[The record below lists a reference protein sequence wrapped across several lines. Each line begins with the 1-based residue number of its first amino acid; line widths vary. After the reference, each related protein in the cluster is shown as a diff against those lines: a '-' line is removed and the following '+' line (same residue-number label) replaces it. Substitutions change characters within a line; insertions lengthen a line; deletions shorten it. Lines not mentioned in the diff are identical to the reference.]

1 MLDGQSKRMLIDE
14 ALRSRTVNQE
24 FLMTQTMTSPED
36 SDHSKVRT
44 IGMVAFDGVEII
56 DLTGPLDV
64 FAMANECFQRAGITD
79 GPAYKLTVIAKR
91 PGLVTTSSG
100 LQVNADNAYETVSD
114 GIDTLVMP
122 GSPSVSAVLADPEL
136 RDWVRF
142 MSTRVRRVVSVCTG
156 AFLLADAGLLDGR
169 RATTHWAYCD
179 KLAAEYPSITSVE
192 PDRIFV
198 CDDPIWTS
206 GGITSGIDLALSLF
220 EEDWGREMAL
230 TVAQYMVMFLKRPGG
245 QSQFSAFLVSEAT
258 NDPDIRALQVWIM
271 ENPAE
276 DLSVELLAERMAMS
290 PRNFARV
297 FRAET
302 GMTPAKYVEKVR
314 VDCARQLLGVPDQHV
329 ETVAV
334 KVGFKDY
341 ERMRR
346 AFGRNLGISPLEFRT
361 RFTRHDPQPAPVVT
375 PTRADAIFDSVN
387 QS

>member
-1 MLDGQSKRMLIDE
+1 M
-14 ALRSRTVNQE
+14 A
-24 FLMTQTMTSPED
+24 QTMISPEGN
-36 SDHSKVRT
+36 DHSKVRT
-44 IGMVAFDGVEII
+44 IGMVAFDGVELI

-64 FAMANECFQRAGITD
+64 FAMANEGFRRAGITD

-91 PGLVTTSSG
+91 QGLVTTSSG
-100 LQVNADNAYETVSD
+100 LQVNADTAYENVSD
-114 GIDTLVMP
+114 GIDTLMIP
-122 GSPSVSAVLADPEL
+122 GSPSVSMVLADPEL

-142 MSTRVRRVVSVCTG
+142 MSTRARRIVSVCTG

-192 PDRIFV
+192 SDRIFV
-198 CDDPIWTS
+198 CDDHISTS
-206 GGITSGIDLALSLF
+206 GGITSGIDLALSLL

-230 TVAQYMVMFLKRPGG
+230 GTAQYMVMFLKRPGG

-271 ENPAE
+271 ENSAE
-276 DLSVELLAERMAMS
+276 DLRIEVLAERMAMS

-302 GMTPAKYVEKVR
+302 GMPPAKFVEKVR
-314 VDCARQLLGVPDQHV
+314 VDCARQLLGESNQRI

-334 KVGFKDY
+334 DVGFRDY

-346 AFGRNLGISPLEFRT
+346 AFVRNLGISPLEFRA
-361 RFTRHDPQPAPVVT
+361 RFTRQGPQPAPVMT
-375 PTRADAIFDSVN
+375 PTRADALFESVN

>member
-1 MLDGQSKRMLIDE
+1 M
-14 ALRSRTVNQE
+14 A
-24 FLMTQTMTSPED
+24 QTMISPEGN
-36 SDHSKVRT
+36 DHSKVRT

-64 FAMANECFQRAGITD
+64 FAMANEGFRRTGITD

-91 PGLVTTSSG
+91 EGLVTTSSG
-100 LQVNADNAYETVSD
+100 LQVNADNAYENVSD
-114 GIDTLVMP
+114 GIDTLMIP
-122 GSPSVSAVLADPEL
+122 GSPSVSMVLADPEL

-142 MSTRVRRVVSVCTG
+142 MSTRVRRIVSVCTG

-179 KLAAEYPSITSVE
+179 KLAAEYPLITVE

-198 CDDPIWTS
+198 CDDLISTS
-206 GGITSGIDLALSLF
+206 GGITSGIDLALSLL

-230 TVAQYMVMFLKRPGG
+230 GTAQYLVMFLKRPGG

-258 NDPDIRALQVWIM
+258 NNQDIRALQVWIM
-271 ENPAE
+271 ENSAE
-276 DLSVELLAERMAMS
+276 DLRVEVLAERMAMS

-302 GMTPAKYVEKVR
+302 GMTPAKFVEKAR
-314 VDCARQLLGVPDQHV
+314 VDCARQLLGVPGQHV
-329 ETVAV
+329 ATVAV

-346 AFGRNLGISPLEFRT
+346 AFVRNLGISPLEFRS
-361 RFTRHDPQPAPVVT
+361 RFTRHGPQPAPVMT
-375 PTRADAIFDSVN
+375 PSRADALFDSVN